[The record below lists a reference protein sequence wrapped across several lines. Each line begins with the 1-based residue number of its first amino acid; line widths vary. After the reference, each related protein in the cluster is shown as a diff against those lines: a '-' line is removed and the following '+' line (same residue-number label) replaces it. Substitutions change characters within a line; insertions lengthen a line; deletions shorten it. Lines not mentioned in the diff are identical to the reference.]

1 MSTVHGRVWPRT
13 CQDVL
18 LTPCRVPCSARAHLD
33 GALTDASRGIPLERR
48 RFQLPT
54 GSALLPLLSSSR
66 LATFVRLLH
75 NWWFNVTFGHGAERG
90 VEREQVRRWKN
101 RYRRSSDVRMVTNT
115 PGSMLRS
122 RSAMARK
129 RGTSQ
134 SRLNDGWGNGAI
146 PYAGMPGREANEEG
160 CEAISVP
167 FAGESGRRS
176 SLLGRVESGV
186 TRRAKARREVWISMQ
201 NRSTIES
208 RCTSTLSRVIYVIS
222 EDTIGSKRYLRSQS
236 EVQPGAVE
244 WVDDA
249 SPLHGRGV
257 AGAMIPVT
265 FNPQELPMLCG
276 SAELTESV
284 SVNCTNRILGRYV
297 PQGLVEPKEP
307 CMEVLQPNIAGQKM
321 IGQCRAGF
329 VGWPPH
335 P

>member
-134 SRLNDGWGNGAI
+134 SRLNDGWGNGGI

-160 CEAISVP
+160 CEAISNI
-167 FAGESGRRS
+167 ST
-176 SLLGRVESGV
+176 LC
-186 TRRAKARREVWISMQ
+186 RREWQKIQPPRTRGEWGNSSGQ
-201 NRSTIES
+201 RKGERFGFQCKI
-208 RCTSTLSRVIYVIS
+208 
-222 EDTIGSKRYLRSQS
+222 DLRL
-236 EVQPGAVE
+236 E
-244 WVDDA
+244 
-249 SPLHGRGV
+249 LGV
-257 AGAMIPVT
+257 
-265 FNPQELPMLCG
+265 
-276 SAELTESV
+276 
-284 SVNCTNRILGRYV
+284 
-297 PQGLVEPKEP
+297 
-307 CMEVLQPNIAGQKM
+307 
-321 IGQCRAGF
+321 RAL
-329 VGWPPH
+329 
-335 P
+335 